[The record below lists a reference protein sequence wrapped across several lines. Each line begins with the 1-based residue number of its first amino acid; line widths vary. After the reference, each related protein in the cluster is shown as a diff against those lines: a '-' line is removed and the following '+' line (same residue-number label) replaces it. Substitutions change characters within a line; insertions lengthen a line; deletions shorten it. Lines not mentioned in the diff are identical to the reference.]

1 MINKNSPIPIYHQL
15 EEYIKQLIDSGQLVP
30 GDILPSE
37 REYSDKYGISRMTI
51 RQAIINLVN
60 ERYLYRV
67 KGKGTFVMEKKFEQ
81 DLQGLT
87 SFTEDMKARGMKA
100 SSKLIKF
107 KIIPAHLKLAKSLD
121 IQEHD
126 PVYEIVRI
134 RLAEEIPMALERT
147 YISANLVQ
155 GLTEEIVQNSLY
167 KYIEDT
173 LHMKIAS
180 GTQIIEAAIANEQ
193 EVKYLDI
200 SDKSPIMLMERS
212 SKLDDQTIFEVVKS
226 SYRAD
231 RYKFMIDLKR
241 F

>member
-1 MINKNSPIPIYHQL
+1 MIDKNSPIPMYHQL
-15 EEYIKQLIDSGQLVP
+15 EEYIKQLIESGQLVP
-30 GDILPSE
+30 GDVLPSE
-37 REYSDKYGISRMTI
+37 REYSVKYGISRMTV

-60 ERYLYRV
+60 ERFLYRI
-67 KGKGTFVMEKKFEQ
+67 KGKGTFVMEQKLEQ

-87 SFTEDMKARGMKA
+87 SFSEDMKARGMKA
-100 SSKLIKF
+100 TSKLVRF
-107 KIIPAHLKLAKSLD
+107 EIIPAHFKLAKLLD
-121 IQEHD
+121 IQEHG

-155 GLTEEIVQNSLY
+155 GLTDEIVQNSLY

-180 GTQIIEAAIANEQ
+180 GTQVIEAAIANEQ
-193 EVKYLDI
+193 EVKYLEI
-200 SDKSPIMLMERS
+200 PEQSPIMIMERS
-212 SKLDDQTIFEVVKS
+212 SRLEDQTIFEVVKS

>member
-200 SDKSPIMLMERS
+200 SDQSPIMLMERS